1 MRHFRD
7 ARASRGCD
15 FLSVPARG
23 ELGDDAISVCPGSGS
38 GMFCSVAKDVSPP
51 AAAEQ
56 VKVLAYLGE
65 RVTHAAGEVLG

>member
-1 MRHFRD
+1 
-7 ARASRGCD
+7 
-15 FLSVPARG
+15 
-23 ELGDDAISVCPGSGS
+23 
-38 GMFCSVAKDVSPP
+38 MFCSVAKDVSPP